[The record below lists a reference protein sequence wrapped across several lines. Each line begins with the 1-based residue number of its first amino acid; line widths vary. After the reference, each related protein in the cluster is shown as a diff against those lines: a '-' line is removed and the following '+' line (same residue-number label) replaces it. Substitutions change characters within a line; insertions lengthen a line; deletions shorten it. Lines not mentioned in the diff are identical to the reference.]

1 MSAYNID
8 LTVFDDKMPWK
19 QRVEVIH
26 RQFPSVDQ
34 LDWNSVFKTDPAILG
49 RIVNDIIKQEQARPG
64 TPGKRPSLDPQVA
77 SQRIQELAG
86 EDYSLL
92 GFHDAFNNLK
102 GTRSIRHVAD
112 KVGLDKSLVLKLLHG
127 KINPT
132 MEHMETIASGFK
144 KQPGYFHEYRVA
156 YVLSMMFALMN
167 DGPESA
173 IVQYRK
179 LSEIMKGS

>member
-1 MSAYNID
+1 MNNHNID
-8 LTVFDDKMPWK
+8 LAVFEGRMTWK
-19 QRVEVIH
+19 DRARLIH

-34 LDWNSVFKTDPAILG
+34 LDWNKVFRTDPAILG
-49 RIVNDIIKQEQARPG
+49 RIVNDVIKQEQARPG
-64 TPGKRPSLDPQVA
+64 TPGKRPSLDPKVA
-77 SQRIQELAG
+77 SRRIQELSG

-92 GFHDAFNNLK
+92 KFSDAMNNLK
-102 GTRSIRHVAD
+102 GDRSIRHVAD
-112 KVGLDKSLVLKLLHG
+112 KVSLDKSLVLKLLHG
-127 KINPT
+127 RIDPT
-132 MEHMETIASGFK
+132 MEQMEKIARGFK

-179 LSEIMKGS
+179 ISEIAKGS